1 MIKRIRKQVLPVIVI
16 GLLVMIT
23 SASAGNGDH
32 NAGHQPESS
41 SEAGG
46 EPEVRTA
53 TFGLG

>member
-23 SASAGNGDH
+23 PASAGNGDH
-32 NAGHQPESS
+32 NAGPQPENS